1 MASVRD
7 GIYAGCF
14 AGRPVKRLA
23 QNALTALMLA
33 GATPDGLEA
42 AGYPEDV
49 VEQLRG
55 ALVERL
61 VKVRDM
67 LCPCMNDQ
75 GALRWLAG
83 IDFAT
88 QYPGTHVGR
97 CRDCRRE
104 LLRGKGAPSALLRR
118 PSRRRWLRSRR

>member
-23 QNALTALMLA
+23 QNALTVLMLA

-67 LCPCMNDQ
+67 LCPCIKARSDGWLGSTLPLCIRTLTS
-75 GALRWLAG
+75 GAAVIAG
-83 IDFAT
+83 GSCSAEK
-88 QYPGTHVGR
+88 GR
-97 CRDCRRE
+97 QALCC
-104 LLRGKGAPSALLRR
+104 GAPRGGGG
-118 PSRRRWLRSRR
+118 

>member
-61 VKVRDM
+61 VKVRDS
-67 LCPCMNDQ
+67 CV
-75 GALRWLAG
+75 LA
-83 IDFAT
+83 
-88 QYPGTHVGR
+88 
-97 CRDCRRE
+97 
-104 LLRGKGAPSALLRR
+104 
-118 PSRRRWLRSRR
+118 SRRAQMAGWDRLCHSVSRHSRRALP